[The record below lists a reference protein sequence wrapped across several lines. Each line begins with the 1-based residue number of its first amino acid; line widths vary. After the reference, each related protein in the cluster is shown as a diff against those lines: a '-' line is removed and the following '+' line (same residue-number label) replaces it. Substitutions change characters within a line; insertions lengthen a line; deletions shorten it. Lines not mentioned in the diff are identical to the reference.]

1 MDEKKGR
8 RKLTQLD
15 IPKIGTLGILLKARQ
30 IGLFENLRREI
41 ENLQKTGFSISQ
53 TVIDEILNIAGE

>member
-1 MDEKKGR
+1 
-8 RKLTQLD
+8 LD

-30 IGLFENLRREI
+30 IGLFENLQREI